1 MVGTV
6 KARSDDTNS
15 PFVGFAQPV
24 NPYVGAARAVIG
36 QGLGMGWGDEAEA
49 WLRSK
54 LTGRPYDEVYKEIT
68 NEYGEYAKQHPVQ
81 QATYELAGGL
91 LPMAASYLATPAT
104 GGAAAP
110 VAAATTARTAGAL
123 SRLVANPLARSALF
137 GTGTGAIS
145 GAGTA
150 TPDDRLEGA
159 GWGAAIGT
167 GVGVATPAVIRGGVG
182 SFNWLRERLIPTEKL
197 IEKKA
202 LGKLAR
208 GVSDSEMNPA
218 QITARMEEDA
228 KLGVP
233 SMLMNTGEGLSDLG
247 ETVAQRSGKS
257 ARTMETNLRE
267 QKAGSRERAYK
278 NVKEGLNAGNYYAD
292 EEKMVNELRK
302 RANNVYDEAYAFGD
316 VNDPRINAVLEDP
329 HFADFFDKAKA
340 IAKKEELA
348 AKLAGEDPSKYQL
361 KQIYK
366 MTNNPDGSVKGIEK
380 VDVPDVRTLDYIKR
394 GIDSTIESGYA
405 SKGGLGKT
413 EANALKDLRKQ
424 FVNAIDEATTPPGS
438 NVSPYKTARKAYAGD
453 MEVLD
458 AMRTGMN
465 DFNKM
470 DHEEIIKL
478 VAGMSDAEKDALR
491 TGVTRNI
498 YGKIMDP
505 SINHNAA
512 QKIIGSPETQAKL
525 QPLFDSPEKF
535 ELFKSAMTRESQ
547 LYHEAN
553 KVLGGSQT
561 GKRVQMREN
570 FNEDSGVGDVVA
582 DAVMG
587 RGFWNSLASIA
598 SRATRSA
605 SLTDATA
612 EKLAKMLVAKDPTE
626 VAAVVKALE
635 NYSEETAKFSKK
647 LSSAEIGVGTGI
659 TNTLPPAPPA
669 PSDEGVDIAQ
679 ALENKIPIE
688 GPDIAQVVR
697 DKINARETK

>member
-1 MVGTV
+1 MVGSAKT
-6 KARSDDTNS
+6 RSDDTNS

-24 NPYVGAARAVIG
+24 NPYVGAARAVVG

-54 LTGRPYDEVYKEIT
+54 LTGRPYDEVHKQIT

-81 QATYELAGGL
+81 QASYELAGGL
-91 LPMAASYLATPAT
+91 LPMVASYLATPAT

-123 SRLVANPLARSALF
+123 SRLAANPYVRSSMF
-137 GTGTGAIS
+137 GAGTGAIS
-145 GAGTA
+145 GAGAAEEGNKLSGAATGTA
-150 TPDDRLEGA
+150 IGA
-159 GWGAAIGT
+159 GVGA
-167 GVGVATPAVIRGGVG
+167 ATPAVIRGGG
-182 SFNWLRERLIPTEKL
+182 AALNWLRERVAPTEQL

-202 LGKLAR
+202 LGKLAQ
-208 GVSDSEMNPA
+208 GVSDSEMTPD
-218 QITARMEEDA
+218 QIAIRMAEDK

-247 ETVAQRSGKS
+247 ETVAQRSGKG

-267 QKAGSRERAYK
+267 QKAGSRERAYQ
-278 NVKEGLNAGNYYAD
+278 NVKEGLNAGNYYTD
-292 EEKMVNELRK
+292 EEKMVSELRK
-302 RANNVYDEAYAFGD
+302 RANTLYDEAYKVGD
-316 VNDPRINAVLEDP
+316 INDPRINAVLEDP
-329 HFADFFDKAKA
+329 HFAAFYDKAKS
-340 IAKKEELA
+340 IAEKEALA

-366 MTNNPDGSVKGIEK
+366 FTNGPNGEITGIQK

-424 FVNAIDEATTPPGS
+424 FVNAIDEATTPAGGG
-438 NVSPYKTARKAYAGD
+438 VSPYKAARNAYAGD

-498 YGKIMDP
+498 YSKIMDP

-535 ELFKSAMTRESQ
+535 ELFKAAMTRESQ

-561 GKRVQMREN
+561 GKRMQMREN
-570 FNEDSGVGDVVA
+570 FDQDSGVGDAVA
-582 DAVMG
+582 NAVTG
-587 RGFWNSLASIA
+587 GFWSSLAGIA
-598 SRATRSA
+598 SRATRNANLS
-605 SLTDATA
+605 DATA
-612 EKLAKMLVAKDPTE
+612 EKLSKMLVAKDPTE

-635 NYSEETAKFSKK
+635 DYGTETAKGLRQLGAK
-647 LSSAEIGVGTGI
+647 EVGVGTGI
-659 TNTLPPAPPA
+659 TNAMNPAPPA
-669 PSDEGVDIAQ
+669 PSDQEANIEVDVNNRPNIT
-679 ALENKIPIE
+679 
-688 GPDIAQVVR
+688 GPDIEADIAAMRNQP
-697 DKINARETK
+697 K